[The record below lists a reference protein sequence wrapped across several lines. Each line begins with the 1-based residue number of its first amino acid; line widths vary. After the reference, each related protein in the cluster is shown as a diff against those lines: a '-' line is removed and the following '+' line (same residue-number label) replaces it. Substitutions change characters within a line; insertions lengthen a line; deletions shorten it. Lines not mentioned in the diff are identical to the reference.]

1 MEKNL
6 DRNGFNYEGTYRPGN
21 SYSFIPCV
29 RCYAWV
35 SWCSLFIR
43 GLIMI
48 KESDIIKESGNY
60 WVLKCSSGFDVMKNG
75 ITHSVTIASFGPS
88 QFDLADAYF
97 NYMVKRGIA

>member
-1 MEKNL
+1 MLTNL
-6 DRNGFNYEGTYRPGN
+6 VTN
-21 SYSFIPCV
+21 FIASV
-29 RCYAWV
+29 YK
-35 SWCSLFIR
+35 

-60 WVLKCSSGFDVMKNG
+60 WVLKCRTGYDVMKNG
-75 ITHSVTIASFGPS
+75 ITHSITIASFGPS